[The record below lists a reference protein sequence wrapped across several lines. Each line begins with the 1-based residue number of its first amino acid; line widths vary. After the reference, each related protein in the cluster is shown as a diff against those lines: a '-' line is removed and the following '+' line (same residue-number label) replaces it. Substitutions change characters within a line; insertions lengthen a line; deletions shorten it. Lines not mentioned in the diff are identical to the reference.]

1 LKVASSGLNSIVQ
14 GHPFFQ
20 GRNRVVRRSRP
31 SVIRYLL
38 WRSNLLMLAEEVIEV
53 QEARALVKERVA
65 LVEQQK
71 QARYKALLY
80 VAAQEAKQ
88 SCKCRQQ

>member
-1 LKVASSGLNSIVQ
+1 
-14 GHPFFQ
+14 
-20 GRNRVVRRSRP
+20 
-31 SVIRYLL
+31 
-38 WRSNLLMLAEEVIEV
+38 MLAEEVVEV

-80 VAAQEAKQ
+80 VAAQEAKAANAAA
-88 SCKCRQQ
+88 SNSNSGGLAEPR